1 MDRSDSRAGKHRDC
15 GLRNQ
20 RQIDRDAISLF
31 YAETLEDIRELGYLA
46 IKIPIGQ
53 RPSIARLA
61 LPKERCFVPPRSS
74 NMSVDAVGRDID
86 LSAGEPLRM
95 RRGPLQY
102 IVPGFYPFQ
111 LTRLF
116 GPEFLGVACH
126 LLQNVR

>member
-53 RPSIARLA
+53 CPSIARLA
-61 LPKERCFVPPRSS
+61 LPKERRLVPPRSS
-74 NMSVDAVGRDID
+74 DMSVEAVGRDID
-86 LSAGEPLRM
+86 LPAGEPFRV
-95 RRGPLQY
+95 RWGPLQHL
-102 IVPGFYPFQ
+102 VPGF
-111 LTRLF
+111 
-116 GPEFLGVACH
+116 
-126 LLQNVR
+126 